1 MTISLKSLGIK
12 YQAETFINL
21 IRILSQARN
30 FDKSSEWKGSEEA
43 QAGSGRT
50 CIKQAIGTCYFDQIR
65 ILQAQL
71 R

>member
-12 YQAETFINL
+12 YQAETIINL

-30 FDKSSEWKGSEEA
+30 FDKSSEWKGSGE
-43 QAGSGRT
+43 AGSGRT

>member
-1 MTISLKSLGIK
+1 MTISLKSPGIK

-43 QAGSGRT
+43 GSGRT
-50 CIKQAIGTCYFDQIR
+50 CIKQAMRTCYFDQIR

>member
-43 QAGSGRT
+43 GSGRT
-50 CIKQAIGTCYFDQIR
+50 CIIKQAIGTCYFDQIR